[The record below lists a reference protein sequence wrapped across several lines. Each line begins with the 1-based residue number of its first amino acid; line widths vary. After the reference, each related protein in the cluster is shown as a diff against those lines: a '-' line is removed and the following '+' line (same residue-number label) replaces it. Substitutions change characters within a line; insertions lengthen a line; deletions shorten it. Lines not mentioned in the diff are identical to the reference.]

1 MPKVMLAIMSIH
13 RRMRHLNM
21 NILINTK
28 NLKLR
33 QKLHEQIVDIEPQ
46 GVPELSAATGA
57 VVGYRSSTMLSHRL
71 LLKINTVNCLIIQ

>member
-46 GVPELSAATGA
+46 GVPELSAATAA
-57 VVGYRSSTMLSHRL
+57 VVGYRSSTMLSQRL

>member
-13 RRMRHLNM
+13 RRMRYLNM

-57 VVGYRSSTMLSHRL
+57 DVGYRSSTMLSQRL